1 MTTNHKDLILKKLL
15 NEDKGNEKILF
26 EQYKLYV
33 KMADEV
39 SNRRN
44 DMNKFYVILST
55 SLISILQI
63 IASITHEISTGVSV
77 IIIAIF
83 IIFIFINYLWIINIK
98 SYSTLNCGK
107 FDVINEIEN
116 KLPAKGFTI
125 EWELLTE
132 VYQYNELTNVEKNI
146 PIIMIGMGVIILI
159 INIIMFHLKI
169 I

>member
-33 KMADEV
+33 EMADEV

-55 SLISILQI
+55 SLISIFQI
-63 IASITHEISTGVSV
+63 IASITHEISTGVLV

-83 IIFIFINYLWIINIK
+83 IIFIFINCVWIINIK
-98 SYSTLNCGK
+98 SYSKLNCGK

-146 PIIMIGMGVIILI
+146 PIIMMGIGVIILI

>member
-15 NEDKGNEKILF
+15 DEDKGNEKILF

-39 SNRRN
+39 SNRRRN
-44 DMNKFYVILST
+44 DMNKFYVILTT

-63 IASITHEISTGVSV
+63 IVSTHEISTGVSV

-83 IIFIFINYLWIINIK
+83 IIFIFINYVWIINIK
-98 SYSTLNCGK
+98 SYSTLNSGK

-125 EWELLTE
+125 EWKLLTE
-132 VYQYNELTNVEKNI
+132 VYQYNELTNVEKSI
-146 PIIMIGMGVIILI
+146 PKIMFGIGLFILI
-159 INIIMFHLKI
+159 INIMIFYLKI

>member
-15 NEDKGNEKILF
+15 DEDKGNEKILF

-39 SNRRN
+39 SNRRRN
-44 DMNKFYVILST
+44 DMNKFYVILTT

-63 IASITHEISTGVSV
+63 IVSTHEISTGVSV

-83 IIFIFINYLWIINIK
+83 IIFIFINYVWIINIK
-98 SYSTLNCGK
+98 SYSTLNSGK

-116 KLPAKGFTI
+116 DLPVKGFSI
-125 EWELLTE
+125 EWDLLQL
-132 VYQYNELTNVEKNI
+132 YNYNELTKVEKI
-146 PIIMIGMGVIILI
+146 VPKAIIYILTIVIILI
-159 INIIMFHLKI
+159 ILVQKGCCVF
-169 I
+169 